1 MSKSSSQPPGL
12 AALDAFLAV
21 ARLGSFRAAA
31 DARGVT
37 PSAFS
42 HAMRSLEARL
52 GTRLFHR
59 TSRSVRLTESGEQLL
74 ARVGPALG
82 EIEDAVAMLGT
93 ETEAPAGR
101 LRLNVPHSAIPLI
114 IAPLLPRFLADF
126 PAVSLEVV
134 GDDRLVDIVA
144 AGFDAGIRPGRRLA
158 PGMVAVPLRP
168 ARRFAVVASPAY
180 LARHG
185 SPAMPADLAGHDCI
199 CRRYPSGGRY
209 AWEFARDGEILEVD
223 VSGRIA
229 TNDPGLMQAAALA
242 GAGLAHVF
250 THDVAEALAAGTLVR
265 VLADWCPPLPG
276 FSLYYPGRRQ
286 PPGPL
291 RAFITTARRLLA
303 DGSVGST
310 A

>member
-1 MSKSSSQPPGL
+1 MSLSSSHRPGL
-12 AALDAFLAV
+12 AAFDAFLAV

-31 DARGVT
+31 AARGVT

-42 HAMRSLEARL
+42 HSMRSLEARL

-59 TSRSVRLTESGEQLL
+59 TSRSVRLTEAGEQLL
-74 ARVGPALG
+74 ARAGPALD
-82 EIEDAVAMLGT
+82 EIEDVVAALG
-93 ETEAPAGR
+93 AGADPPAGR
-101 LRLNVPHSAIPLI
+101 LRLTVPHSAIPLI
-114 IAPLLPRFLADF
+114 IAPLLQRFLADF

-134 GDDRLVDIVA
+134 GDDGLVDIVA

-168 ARRFAVVASPAY
+168 ERRFAVVAAPSY
-180 LARHG
+180 LARRG
-185 SPAMPADLAGHDCI
+185 RPETPADLAGHDCI

-209 AWEFARDGEILEVD
+209 AWEFARDGETLEVE
-223 VSGRIA
+223 VAGRIA
-229 TNDPGLMQAAALA
+229 TNDPALMRVAALA

-286 PPGPL
+286 LPPPL
-291 RAFITTARRLLA
+291 RAFIATAREVLA
-303 DGSVGST
+303 TD
-310 A
+310 AQPA